1 MLVFR
6 KENNKHT
13 SNVIRLLA
21 FQHKCWPIHLHYSKY
36 TACSLATSKNTNRIG
51 GVMVCVLALSV
62 ADRDFE
68 PGRVNSDHTIGVRC
82 FPVKHTVLMS

>member
-21 FQHKCWPIHLHYSKY
+21 FQHKC
-36 TACSLATSKNTNRIG
+36 
-51 GVMVCVLALSV
+51 
-62 ADRDFE
+62 
-68 PGRVNSDHTIGVRC
+68 
-82 FPVKHTVLMS
+82 